1 MGGRSGGMAMLL
13 TNRRHRLL
21 FGALAGMELSWI
33 LPFALLFVFF
43 WVNQADPETSA
54 AQGATAANAALLA
67 LVTTPAPILLFFF
80 WGIMLAYM
88 LAADMLNRSLIES
101 PGRELILVA
110 LVLGTSILSTRLL
123 LYPTAGP
130 ADFGWF
136 GNFFDALF
144 NFHRG
149 RRPEL
154 ALLLLNFLLWFR
166 VASLTGRE
174 LSFFRVGLSFRLGL
188 LLAIL
193 GSGLLNYFVPASRA
207 NGTIYLFS
215 FFAFGLTA
223 VALARMDEK
232 ALQSAGSRGANLPW
246 PRFFQTLG
254 AVGVILAGAWGI
266 AQFYTPAAIRTVLSW
281 FSPVWSLIGLI
292 ASRVLLAIA
301 WVLAPLLER
310 MILFLRRLFEM
321 SGLFEEAPQQQ
332 ELPAMPDPAQLTQFD
347 VTGFLD
353 EWAPVRYALVIAGLL
368 AVLVVIWLF
377 FMRTPQRG
385 GEEEAEEYGA
395 EALDLDGNLLQRGL
409 DKLKDWADLIRR
421 YGLGTQ
427 LLAAISVQNI
437 YANVS
442 RLARGR
448 GFPRAPS
455 QPPDEYLAALR
466 QAFPDCADELRR
478 ITDAYMRVEYGDH
491 PIAEEELAQLRQD
504 FQQVQRAPAPAP
516 DESMLSASRPSAS

>member
-1 MGGRSGGMAMLL
+1 MAMLL

-33 LPFALLFVFF
+33 LPFALLFIFF
-43 WVNQADPETSA
+43 WVNQIDPERSA
-54 AQGATAANAALLA
+54 LLGTAAANAALLA
-67 LVTTPAPILLFFF
+67 LITTPAPILLFFF
-80 WGIMLAYM
+80 WCIMLAYM

-101 PGRELILVA
+101 PGRELILIT
-110 LVLGTSILSTRLL
+110 LVLGTSLLSTRLL
-123 LYPTAGP
+123 LYPATGP
-130 ADFGWF
+130 ADWGWF
-136 GNFFDALF
+136 GNFFSALF

-154 ALLLLNFLLWFR
+154 ALLLLNLLLWFR

-188 LLAIL
+188 LLALL
-193 GSGLLNYFVPASRA
+193 GSGLLNYFVPASRP
-207 NGTIYLFS
+207 NGTVYLFA

-254 AVGVILAGAWGI
+254 AVGVVLAGAWGI
-266 AQFYTPAAIRTVLSW
+266 AQVYTPAAIRTVLGW
-281 FSPVWSLIGLI
+281 FSPLWNLIGLI
-292 ASRVLLAIA
+292 ASRVLFAIA
-301 WVLAPLLER
+301 WLLAPLLER
-310 MILFLRRLFEM
+310 MIVFLRRMFEM
-321 SGLFEEAPQQQ
+321 SGLFEDAPQQ
-332 ELPAMPDPAQLTQFD
+332 EALPTMPDPAQLTQFD

-353 EWAPVRYALVIAGLL
+353 EWAPVRYALVLAGLL
-368 AVLVVIWLF
+368 AILAVIWLF
-377 FMRTPQRG
+377 FMRTPPRG
-385 GEEEAEEYGA
+385 SAEEAEEYGA
-395 EALDLDGNLLQRGL
+395 EAPDLDANLLQRGL

-437 YANVS
+437 YANVG

-466 QAFPDCADELRR
+466 QAFPGCADEVRR

-491 PIAEEELAQLRQD
+491 PVADDELAQLRQD

-516 DESMLSASRPSAS
+516 DEGLLSSSSP